1 MTAAERFSFLARKYG
16 QAVTVHQDNSR
27 TSEGK
32 GFIQPFMT
40 ESKDY
45 LWQQA
50 SKLGTYKGVRFRF
63 YGEAG
68 LASSQT
74 DFVWISCLGQNY
86 NVQEIQPIYLGEQL
100 MYWWGVLTVKD
111 KEDDCI

>member
-1 MTAAERFSFLARKYG
+1 MTGAERFSALARKYG
-16 QAVTVHQDNSR
+16 QPVTVHGA
-27 TSEGK
+27 EGAVQEGY
-32 GFIQPFMT
+32 GFLQPFMT

-50 SKLGTYKGVRFRF
+50 SKLGTYEGARFRF

-68 LASSQT
+68 LAEGQE
-74 DFVWISCLGQNY
+74 DFNWLRCLGQDY
-86 NVQEIQPIYLGEQL
+86 QVQEIQPIYLGEEI

-111 KEDDCI
+111 KEDDCL